1 METDSETML
10 ENVEALLQQ
19 LARLTDALNGSA
31 AEQQKTG
38 MKLLETQGEQ
48 LQKFIAEQKK
58 LVDTQHN
65 VNQNQGTGN
74 ARLDKFTANKQQDVG
89 SWFDTLIVLLCL
101 TIRLMNT
108 RSPPCLCSWMAV
120 RKRSTLGCCRK
131 QRQIISR
138 LPMHFARD
146 FVQKY

>member
-1 METDSETML
+1 M
-10 ENVEALLQQ
+10 EALLQQ

-89 SWFDTLIVLLCL
+89 SWFDTFDC
-101 TIRLMNT
+101 
-108 RSPPCLCSWMAV
+108 
-120 RKRSTLGCCRK
+120 
-131 QRQIISR
+131 
-138 LPMHFARD
+138 FAT
-146 FVQKY
+146 FNN